1 MSDPSDEGEGVDADV
16 PDAVL
21 EWLGSVAEE
30 RGVTETELLRSLL
43 AGGAAEGAGGGGDID
58 DAELERVEREFRELV
73 EDVRE
78 RIVQVKRE
86 TDEKAPVDHTH
97 HELKSTLEE
106 LGHEIG
112 SLEAEVNRLD
122 ERLAAGFG
130 NYEEILTYLTE
141 TTDALDRKLG
151 RLASA
156 VIDLR
161 ERVGDAARDEV
172 RRTALA
178 HLTDTANRH
187 GVEKA
192 KCEDCG
198 DAVHVGM
205 LVEPQCPHCD
215 SSFSA
220 LEPKSGFFRS
230 SVLHTGTMPAL
241 EAGPDE
247 VEDETA
253 TLEAMVEDAASG
265 GEAAP
270 TFDIEEPVEEP
281 EPAEPAPEPVD
292 AGSDEEPSD
301 ADATPAGDEAPA
313 AAGDGGGSPVTDG
326 QDSLKRIDGIG
337 SAYADRLHDAGVDDL
352 LSLAVAD
359 PEALG
364 EDIDVPATT
373 VAEWVAQADTLTGT

>member
-1 MSDPSDEGEGVDADV
+1 MSDSSDADEAVDADV

-21 EWLGSVAEE
+21 EWLSSVAEE
-30 RGVTETELLRSLL
+30 RGVSETELLRSLL
-43 AGGAAEGAGGGGDID
+43 AGDTADGTGGGDVD

-97 HELKSTLEE
+97 HELNSTLEQ
-106 LGHEIG
+106 LGHDVG
-112 SLEAEVNRLD
+112 SLEAEVNRLE
-122 ERLAAGFG
+122 ERLSAGFG

-141 TTDALDRKLG
+141 TTDSLDRKLG

-156 VIDLR
+156 IIDLR
-161 ERVGDAARDEV
+161 EQVGDAARDEV

-198 DAVHVGM
+198 EGVNIGM

-215 SSFSA
+215 SAFSA

-241 EAGPDE
+241 EAGPE
-247 VEDETA
+247 EGEDETA

-265 GEAAP
+265 GETAP
-270 TFDIEEPVEEP
+270 SFDVDEEP
-281 EPAEPAPEPVD
+281 EPATQPEP
-292 AGSDEEPSD
+292 
-301 ADATPAGDEAPA
+301 ATPAEPPEEDASPVDEETDAPA
-313 AAGDGGGSPVTDG
+313 AAGDGGGPETDG
-326 QDSLKRIDGIG
+326 QSPLERVDGIG
-337 SAYADRLHDAGVDDL
+337 SAYADRLQDAGIDDL

-373 VAEWVAQADTLTGT
+373 VAEWVAQADNLTGT